1 MAMILLALLA
11 WGVFFMI
18 LTIRPREGYEMP

>member
-1 MAMILLALLA
+1 VAMIVLALLA

-18 LTIRPREGYEMP
+18 LTIRPREGYETP